1 MQPPTFS
8 PQALWQLCA
17 SLSQQLQEQQK
28 ELRQLCTEVVALRA
42 RVQAA
47 ETRPMYNIEKLEYQ
61 FDQLKVEK
69 LDGTLNIGMSPPG
82 EQQFKEL
89 GQLVIPGQSPS
100 ASCADQP
107 STADGNCSSIPQTD
121 ACSGNF
127 GGGSSAPPGTSIP
140 GSGGISYP
148 PSTAPGA
155 TIPGSVPGTPAA
167 GAQPSPYTEPLYR
180 SIRQE
185 VDAYMAR
192 IAPQKLLQVAYEHGM
207 QLDSYHQRMV
217 VDDVNKQMDAR
228 IRYYIQQAEAGWQN
242 RSTTQSELSAALRT
256 ITAKSVHDIDQALQ
270 AYVTRLTKQ
279 G

>member
-1 MQPPTFS
+1 MQPPSFS

-47 ETRPMYNIEKLEYQ
+47 ENRPMYNIERLEYQ

-100 ASCADQP
+100 TSGTEQP
-107 STADGNCSSIPQTD
+107 YAADGTCGSTPQTD
-121 ACSGNF
+121 ACAGKS
-127 GGGSSAPPGTSIP
+127 GGGAGAPPGAIP
-140 GSGGISYP
+140 GTGGMGYP
-148 PSTAPGA
+148 TGTMPSPAM
-155 TIPGSVPGTPAA
+155 PGSSQTTPA
-167 GAQPSPYTEPLYR
+167 GAAQLSPYTEPLYR
-180 SIRQE
+180 SVQQE
-185 VDAYMAR
+185 VNAYMAR
-192 IAPQKLLQVAYEHGM
+192 IAPQKLQQVVHEHGM

-217 VDDVNKQMDAR
+217 IEDVHKQMDTR
-228 IRYYIQQAEAGWQN
+228 IRYYIEQAQVGWQN
-242 RSTTQSELSAALRT
+242 RSIPQSELSAALQT

-270 AYVTRLTKQ
+270 AYVVRLTKQ